1 MAHGIDVASRVEWGS
16 TLRMHHMGEVV
27 LASTT
32 CIVGMP
38 TDETTSKRTS
48 RRRDASTMAQEAR
61 STRRTCAGIVYMSHV
76 PPKLTPSKLR
86 RLLEAHGDVSRLYL
100 APKALVGKHV
110 ADGNFAEGWIEF
122 ADEKAARRVA
132 KLLNGTAM
140 GGRRRSAHVEDLWTL
155 RHVPGLT
162 WDQLTEDVA
171 MRKATRKQKLQME
184 VAAARAEGEFYVQHV
199 QRKKNR
205 TKKNTN
211 ASQEGAVDA
220 KAHGHA
226 KAQA

>member
-1 MAHGIDVASRVEWGS
+1 
-16 TLRMHHMGEVV
+16 
-27 LASTT
+27 
-32 CIVGMP
+32 
-38 TDETTSKRTS
+38 
-48 RRRDASTMAQEAR
+48 
-61 STRRTCAGIVYMSHV
+61 MSHV

-100 APKALVGKHV
+100 APKLHVGKKV
-110 ADGNFAEGWIEF
+110 ADGGFAEGWIEF
-122 ADEKAARRVA
+122 ADEKVARRVV

-140 GGRRRSAHVEDLWTL
+140 GGRRRSAHAEDLWTL

-199 QRKKNR
+199 RNKKQR
-205 TKKNTN
+205 TKKKTNT
-211 ASQEGAVDA
+211 SQEDP
-220 KAHGHA
+220 GHA
-226 KAQA
+226 NANAHEKKQT